1 MGAMPDRLGDLL
13 VHPLRH
19 RLLLEYT
26 SGPDSPGRIAKR
38 LGKPVNLVAYHTAV
52 LRRHGVIELV
62 RTERRRG
69 VLSRWYRS
77 TVDPVIDAAH
87 WESLPRPL
95 RRELS
100 VAALEQVTD
109 ESRRALAGG
118 GFDHPGAHVSRFPL
132 ELDRQGVEDVTALL
146 RSADVAFAGIAA
158 GSRERAGADRIAYE
172 FVILRFDP
180 APRPD

>member
-38 LGKPVNLVAYHTAV
+38 LGKPVNVVAYHTAV

-87 WESLPRPL
+87 WESLPLPL

-100 VAALEQVTD
+100 VATLEQVTD

-132 ELDRQGVEDVTALL
+132 ELDRQGADDLAALL
-146 RSADVAFAGIAA
+146 READAAFAAIAA
-158 GSRERAGADRIAYE
+158 GSRERANADRVAYE
-172 FVILRFDP
+172 LVILRFEP
-180 APRPD
+180 AARAD